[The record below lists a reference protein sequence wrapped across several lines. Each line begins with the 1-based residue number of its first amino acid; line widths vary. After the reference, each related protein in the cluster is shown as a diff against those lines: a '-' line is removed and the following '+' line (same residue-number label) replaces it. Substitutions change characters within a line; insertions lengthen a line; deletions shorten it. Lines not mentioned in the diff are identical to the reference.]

1 MEATKRSD
9 GFYGGSQMKRTNIQ
23 TMVQCATLIRS
34 LWPYMII
41 AVFMGIVGHILATGI
56 SILAAKLLFDFT
68 SALIL
73 VVFIFA
79 LARGIFRYVEQSLN
93 HYIAFKMLASIRDQ
107 VFTNLRKICPA
118 KLETKKKGDLISL
131 ITSDIELLEVFYA
144 HTISPIFIAIGF
156 SLCMIL
162 FFFFIDPILAVYA
175 LFSYLGIGVLV
186 PIYISKV
193 SKDLGDTYRKE
204 AGELSSDVLET
215 LRGMDQ
221 ILQYHQQENR
231 TNRLEKKT
239 KTLLKTEKKMKERI
253 GSNVAITNTLILLF
267 DLGFLVLSLNQPIEA
282 SILSTI
288 AFMSSFGPV
297 VALAQLGSTLQNT
310 LASANRVLDL
320 IEEEAV
326 VQEVQAQKEVSF
338 DGFDIQAIDFRYDK
352 EDILKELTLSIPK
365 NTIFGIQGKSGSGKS
380 TLLRLLM
387 RFWDVQKGRIEID
400 QTNIKEINTKELRNL
415 ESFVMQDTHLF
426 HDSIKNNIKIA
437 KLDATDQEI
446 IEACKKANIHDF
458 IMSLDQG
465 YETTVLE
472 LGDSL
477 SSGEKQRI
485 GLARAFLHDAE
496 CMLLDEP
503 TSNLDSFN
511 EAMILR
517 SIYQEKQNKTIVF
530 VSHRKSSLQIADTIY
545 SLDQGRVS

>member
-1 MEATKRSD
+1 M
-9 GFYGGSQMKRTNIQ
+9 
-23 TMVQCATLIRS
+23 
-34 LWPYMII
+34 
-41 AVFMGIVGHILATGI
+41 
-56 SILAAKLLFDFT
+56 
-68 SALIL
+68 
-73 VVFIFA
+73 
-79 LARGIFRYVEQSLN
+79 
-93 HYIAFKMLASIRDQ
+93 
-107 VFTNLRKICPA
+107 
-118 KLETKKKGDLISL
+118 
-131 ITSDIELLEVFYA
+131 
-144 HTISPIFIAIGF
+144 
-156 SLCMIL
+156 
-162 FFFFIDPILAVYA
+162 
-175 LFSYLGIGVLV
+175 
-186 PIYISKV
+186 
-193 SKDLGDTYRKE
+193 
-204 AGELSSDVLET
+204 ET

-239 KTLLKTEKKMKERI
+239 KTLLKTEKKMRERI

-400 QTNIKEINTKELRNL
+400 QTNIKEINTKQLRNL

-511 EAMILR
+511 EAMVLR
-517 SIYQEKQNKTIVF
+517 SIYHEKQNKTIVF